1 MTRTSSHHAARFK
14 LRNRIECGTFGS
26 HTSKNRNEH
35 PRKRHVREH
44 DGDTSLWTEKS
55 TLRIG
60 CHKRPMELR
69 STSWED
75 ASASKSV
82 DDAKDELMHI
92 LSDRSGHNAVRR
104 NQANRRMEALVEFL
118 LERNPTPAPNR
129 SEKLPGQWNL
139 ICTYKPGEQAAD
151 FFSFQSWKE
160 YLLEGGP
167 SPVQSLVVGNQ
178 RSVKGISQ
186 VLHLPEQM
194 GKTGGTV
201 ETIVEFSS
209 LIQGTLCLKAVV
221 ESLEGD
227 KRIRFRFDEGRFR
240 FTRLPVLNELD
251 RPVEVPYPVPF
262 RLLGKKAQAWLDTVY
277 MDEDLRISIGNRGS
291 VFLLVPEVG

>member
-44 DGDTSLWTEKS
+44 DGETSFWTERS
-55 TLRIG
+55 TLRSG
-60 CHKRPMELR
+60 CHKRPTELL
-69 STSWED
+69 STSRED
-75 ASASKSV
+75 ASVSKNV
-82 DDAKDELMHI
+82 DDAKDELMRI

-118 LERNPTPAPNR
+118 LERNPTPAPNQ
-129 SEKLPGQWNL
+129 SEKLPGKWNL

-227 KRIRFRFDEGRFR
+227 KRIRFRFDGGRFR
-240 FTRLPVLNELD
+240 FTRLPVLNKLD
-251 RPVEVPYPVPF
+251 RPVEMPYPVPF
-262 RLLGKKAQAWLDTVY
+262 KLLGKKAQAWLDTVY
-277 MDEDLRISIGNRGS
+277 MDEDLRISIGNLGS